1 MAKIHGF
8 NKLTLL
14 DYPGRLAATIFLG
27 SCNFRC
33 PFCHN
38 AGLVLAPESE
48 PLIET
53 EEVLK
58 VLRKRKGILD
68 GVCVTGGEP
77 TLDPGLTGLL
87 AQIKELGYPVKLDTN
102 GTRPALVRE
111 LVDAGLVDYVA
122 MDIKN
127 SQEKYAKTVG
137 RTDLDLT
144 RIKLSVD
151 LIRDSGLDYEFR
163 TTVVRELHS
172 IDDMYEIA
180 RWLEGSM
187 AYYIQSYV
195 ASEDV
200 IMPIFSSY
208 SKDELLAMQALMKDY
223 IPRVFLRGVD

>member
-53 EEVLK
+53 EEVQR
-58 VLRKRKGILD
+58 VLSKRNGILD

-87 AQIKELGYPVKLDTN
+87 TQIKELGYPV
-102 GTRPALVRE
+102 
-111 LVDAGLVDYVA
+111 
-122 MDIKN
+122 
-127 SQEKYAKTVG
+127 
-137 RTDLDLT
+137 
-144 RIKLSVD
+144 
-151 LIRDSGLDYEFR
+151 
-163 TTVVRELHS
+163 
-172 IDDMYEIA
+172 
-180 RWLEGSM
+180 
-187 AYYIQSYV
+187 
-195 ASEDV
+195 
-200 IMPIFSSY
+200 
-208 SKDELLAMQALMKDY
+208 
-223 IPRVFLRGVD
+223 